1 MSGFEG
7 SDSTAASTHAS
18 SGGETTKRGPRPD
31 DLRSR
36 QAQAVLRLRRAA
48 YRLAYR
54 LLSLTAL
61 VWPPRGQGA
70 KGLLVCDGEV
80 LLVRHT
86 YGPRRWE
93 LPGGG
98 VKRGEDPLAALRRE
112 LDEEL
117 GLAVSTAV
125 AMAMQYGPG
134 RRHRHRTHVYRV
146 DIPARHVRAD
156 PVEIAEARW
165 CDPAS
170 PPTPLGP
177 KVAEVLRTVR
187 PPA

>member
-1 MSGFEG
+1 M
-7 SDSTAASTHAS
+7 
-18 SGGETTKRGPRPD
+18 
-31 DLRSR
+31 LR
-36 QAQAVLRLRRAA
+36 VRRAG

-54 LLSLTAL
+54 LLSLAAF

-70 KGLLVCDGEV
+70 KGVLVCDGQV

-86 YGPRRWE
+86 YGPDRWE

-98 VKRGEDPLAALRRE
+98 VKRGEDPPAALRRE
-112 LDEEL
+112 LAEEL
-117 GLAVSTAV
+117 GIVVTTAV
-125 AMAMQYGPG
+125 PIAKQRGPG
-134 RRHRHRTHVYRV
+134 RRQRHLTHVYRV
-146 DIPARHVRAD
+146 ELPARQLRAD

-170 PPTPLGP
+170 PPAPLGP
-177 KVAEVLRTVR
+177 KVAEILRTLG

>member
-1 MSGFEG
+1 M
-7 SDSTAASTHAS
+7 
-18 SGGETTKRGPRPD
+18 
-31 DLRSR
+31 
-36 QAQAVLRLRRAA
+36 LRLRRAA

-54 LLSLTAL
+54 LLWLAAF

-70 KGLLVCDGEV
+70 KGLLVCAGEV
-80 LLVRHT
+80 LLVRHN

-117 GLAVSTAV
+117 GLAVATAV
-125 AMAMQYGPG
+125 PIATDHGPG
-134 RRHRHRTHVYRV
+134 RQHRQRTHVYRV
-146 DIPARHVRAD
+146 ELQARQVRVD

-177 KVAEVLRTVR
+177 KVAEVLRTVHAPR
-187 PPA
+187 